1 MCISFSNT
9 KNAFLWV
16 VLQNKRKMCF
26 LWFLVW
32 SAVMEIVNPHAADP
46 DIYRHLASQNN
57 IERSGS
63 GWLNNLACF

>member
-1 MCISFSNT
+1 MCISVSNT
-9 KNAFLWV
+9 KNAFLWG

-26 LWFLVW
+26 LWFLAW
-32 SAVMEIVNPHAADP
+32 SVVMEIVNLHATDP

-57 IERSGS
+57 IEKSGS

>member
-1 MCISFSNT
+1 
-9 KNAFLWV
+9 
-16 VLQNKRKMCF
+16 
-26 LWFLVW
+26 
-32 SAVMEIVNPHAADP
+32 MEIVNLHAADP